1 MKDFFNIGE
10 NTMKNRCD
18 LEQDLTTFSMIIE
31 ELDLLHEMVLDGPR
45 PMTEDEMSNYIFAL
59 HCICKL
65 RYEKVWD
72 TYCQVFELDQYNKK
86 NQKSVLD
93 SSYPDGD
100 AYWKEDK
107 Q

>member
-1 MKDFFNIGE
+1 
-10 NTMKNRCD
+10 MKNRFD

-31 ELDLLHEMVLDGPR
+31 ELDLLHEQLLENPR
-45 PMTEDEMSNYIFAL
+45 PMTQDEISNYIFAL
-59 HCICKL
+59 QHMCQL
-65 RYEKVWD
+65 RYQRVWD
-72 TYCQVFELDQYNKK
+72 TFCQTFKVDEYSPEQR
-86 NQKSVLD
+86 QSVLD